1 MYPPADPWGA
11 PEDPFADGRTWPE
24 AAGSARPLSP
34 EPEDDI
40 PRYGRASV
48 PVPPAPL
55 HEPTAEMPTLS
66 RRPVVGRGARPVAPV
81 SWHRSSRASLRS
93 LADGWGFT
101 ATGLLAVFCG
111 WGVWAAAGRGTIGT
125 PLFGL
130 ALVVLVAAGV
140 FVTSRLLGLVLLERV
155 MGRPRP
161 HARWAHFLT
170 GLFLTVAAVSYLA
183 NTSWIVTGL
192 NWVSEQWGRLRR

>member
-1 MYPPADPWGA
+1 MHPPVDPWGA
-11 PEDPFADGRTWPE
+11 PEDPFADGYI
-24 AAGSARPLSP
+24 AAQPSAPTPPVAPRLRA
-34 EPEDDI
+34 DT

-55 HEPTAEMPTLS
+55 REPTAELPTLTP
-66 RRPVVGRGARPVAPV
+66 RRGVGRSGRPPTPV
-81 SWHRSSRASLRS
+81 SWQRTSRASLRS

-111 WGVWAAAGRGTIGT
+111 WGVWAAAGRGTIGM

-140 FVTSRLLGLVLLERV
+140 FIVSRMLGFVLLERM
-155 MGRPRP
+155 MGRPRL

-183 NTSWIVTGL
+183 NTSWVITGL
-192 NWVSEQWGRLRR
+192 RWIGDQWGRLG